1 MENYLEILKDSLIK
15 KIRILEEIVKIDD
28 EQTTLFSTDK
38 DNEDRIRETF
48 DRKSALIDEINRIDA
63 GFESVF
69 EKVKEQLDNR
79 KDEYKKEIKEMQ
91 ELIKRITDLSM
102 HIEAQEKRNKSL
114 VNGNLSSMRKELS
127 NAKRSTSLAKQYY
140 STMNKIAN
148 VDPQFMDS
156 KR

>member
-28 EQTTLFSTDK
+28 EQTTLFSNDK
-38 DNEDRIRETF
+38 DNEDIIRETF
-48 DRKSALIDEINRIDA
+48 DRKSALIDEINRMDA

>member
-28 EQTTLFSTDK
+28 EQTTLFSIDK
-38 DNEDRIRETF
+38 DNEERIRETF
-48 DRKSALIDEINRIDA
+48 DRKSALIDEINRMDA

>member
-38 DNEDRIRETF
+38 DNEDKIRETF
-48 DRKSALIDEINRIDA
+48 DRKSALIDEINRMDA

>member
-28 EQTTLFSTDK
+28 EQTTLFSNDK
-38 DNEDRIRETF
+38 DNEDKIRETF
-48 DRKSALIDEINRIDA
+48 DRKSALIDEINRMDA

-102 HIEAQEKRNKSL
+102 HVEAQEKRNKSL

>member
-28 EQTTLFSTDK
+28 EQTTLFSNDK
-38 DNEDRIRETF
+38 DNEDKIRETF
-48 DRKSALIDEINRIDA
+48 DRKSALIDEINRMDA

-102 HIEAQEKRNKSL
+102 HVEAQEKRNKSL

-127 NAKRSTSLAKQYY
+127 NAKRSTILAKQYY

>member
-38 DNEDRIRETF
+38 DNEERIRETF
-48 DRKSALIDEINRIDA
+48 DRKSALIDEINRMDA

>member
-38 DNEDRIRETF
+38 DNEDKIRETF
-48 DRKSALIDEINRIDA
+48 DRKSALIDEINRMDA

-127 NAKRSTSLAKQYY
+127 NAKRSTSLAKQY
-140 STMNKIAN
+140 
-148 VDPQFMDS
+148 
-156 KR
+156 

>member
-48 DRKSALIDEINRIDA
+48 DRKSALIDEINRMDA